1 MNRGTREKACGDTAR
16 TLTAERPA
24 RTAERPARSAESP
37 PRSAER
43 PAQAAADE
51 GRKPVILAVDDDP
64 QVLRAVRRDLR
75 SAYGSRYRVLGA
87 SSAADALK
95 ILDSLDERGHDPA
108 LFLVDQRMPD
118 VTGVEF
124 LLEAVSRFPDARR
137 VLLTAYAETDAA
149 ITAINQVRLDYYLMK
164 PWDPPHERLFPVLD
178 DLLSDW
184 LANYRPAYDGILVAG
199 HLVSPGTHTV
209 RDFFT
214 RNGQPFK
221 FLNVERDPEALA
233 LLAQLPDAS
242 LPLVRFPDGALLS
255 APTDAELAEHLGLST
270 TASRPHY
277 ECVIV
282 GAGPAGLAA
291 GVYSASEGMSTLLV
305 DSRAPGGQAGTSS
318 LIENYLGFPSGLS
331 GGDLTRRATI
341 QATRFGA
348 EILHPV
354 EVTELTRD
362 DPAKILTL
370 TDGTE
375 ISAETVLLST
385 GVAYNRLEAPGAE
398 RFEGAGL
405 YYGAATTESSAC
417 ISQHVHIVGGANSAG
432 QAAVHFAKY
441 AAQVTILV
449 RADSLAK
456 SMSQYL
462 IDEIERTP
470 NIEVQVNT
478 SVREL
483 LGGEHLERIV
493 LHDTDRGEDTEVPCR
508 FMFTFIGAR
517 PHTDWLADIVERD
530 DHGFVLTG
538 SDLVSNGGE
547 LPAEWPLERAPYPLE
562 TSVPGVFAAGDV
574 RAHSIKRVA
583 SGVGEGAMAISLV
596 HRYRSMG

>member
-1 MNRGTREKACGDTAR
+1 MSAAPESATAPA
-16 TLTAERPA
+16 TTPANGAAAER
-24 RTAERPARSAESP
+24 AES
-37 PRSAER
+37 
-43 PAQAAADE
+43 
-51 GRKPVILAVDDDP
+51 RKPVILAVDDDP

-75 SAYGSRYRVLGA
+75 SAYGDRYRVLGA

-149 ITAINQVRLDYYLMK
+149 ITAINRVRLDYYLLK

-184 LANYRPAYDGILVAG
+184 LATYRPAYDGIIVAG
-199 HLVSPGTHTV
+199 HLVSPGTHAV

-214 RNGQPFK
+214 RNGQPFR
-221 FLNVERDPEALA
+221 FLNVERDPEALTLIA
-233 LLAQLPDAS
+233 AQPDAV
-242 LPLVRFPDGALLS
+242 LPLVRFPDGSVLS
-255 APTDAELAEHLGLST
+255 APSDTLLAQRLGLAT

-291 GVYSASEGMSTLLV
+291 GVYSASEGLSTLML

-341 QATRFGA
+341 QASRFGA

-354 EVTELTRD
+354 EVVSLTRD

-370 TDGTE
+370 ADGTE
-375 ISAETVLLST
+375 ISAETVLLAT
-385 GVAYNRLEAPGAE
+385 GVSYNRLEAPGAD

-417 ISQHVHIVGGANSAG
+417 ISQHVFIVGGANSAG

-441 AAQVTILV
+441 AAKVTILV
-449 RADSLAK
+449 RAESLDA
-456 SMSQYL
+456 SMSRYL
-462 IDEIERTP
+462 IDEIDRTP
-470 NIEVQVNT
+470 NIEVK
-478 SVREL
+478 VRTTVVRLDGE
-483 LGGEHLERIV
+483 EHLEQLT
-493 LHDTDRGEDTEVPCR
+493 LHDATTGGDTRVPAR

-517 PHTDWLADIVERD
+517 PHTDWLSGVVERD
-530 DHGFVLTG
+530 EYGFVLTG
-538 SDLVSNGGE
+538 SDLIANGGE
-547 LPAEWPLERAPYPLE
+547 LPAEWSLERAPYPLE

-574 RAHSIKRVA
+574 RAHSVKRVA
-583 SGVGEGAMAISLV
+583 SGVGEGAMAVSLI

>member
-1 MNRGTREKACGDTAR
+1 MSAA
-16 TLTAERPA
+16 
-24 RTAERPARSAESP
+24 AES
-37 PRSAER
+37 SA
-43 PAQAAADE
+43 QTAARAE
-51 GRKPVILAVDDDP
+51 SRKPVILAVDDDP

-75 SAYGSRYRVLGA
+75 TAYGDRYRVLGA

-149 ITAINQVRLDYYLMK
+149 ITAINRVRLDYYLLK

-184 LANYRPAYDGILVAG
+184 LATYRPAYDGIIVAG
-199 HLVSPGTHTV
+199 HLVSPGTHAV

-214 RNGQPFK
+214 RNGQPFR
-221 FLNVERDPEALA
+221 FLNVERDPEALTVIA
-233 LLAQLPDAS
+233 DRPDGS
-242 LPLVRFPDGALLS
+242 LPLVRFPDGTVLS
-255 APTDAELAEHLGLST
+255 APTDAELAQQLGLST

-291 GVYSASEGMSTLLV
+291 GVYAASEGLSTLML

-341 QATRFGA
+341 QASRFGA

-354 EVTELTRD
+354 EVVSLIRD

-370 TDGTE
+370 ADGTE
-375 ISAETVLLST
+375 ISAETVLLAT
-385 GVAYNRLEAPGAE
+385 GVAYNRLEAPGAD

-417 ISQHVHIVGGANSAG
+417 ISQHVFIVGGANSAG
-432 QAAVHFAKY
+432 QAAIHFAKY
-441 AAQVTILV
+441 AARVTILV
-449 RADSLAK
+449 RAESLDA
-456 SMSQYL
+456 SMSRYL
-462 IDEIERTP
+462 IDEIDRTP
-470 NIEVQVNT
+470 NIEVRVHT
-478 SVREL
+478 TVTALE
-483 LGGEHLERIV
+483 GGEHLERIT
-493 LHDTDRGEDTEVPCR
+493 LHDSETGADTTIPAR

-517 PHTDWLADIVERD
+517 PHTDWLAGVVERD

-538 SDLVSNGGE
+538 SDLIANGGE
-547 LPAEWPLERAPYPLE
+547 LPAEWSLERAPYPLE

-574 RAHSIKRVA
+574 RAHSVKRVA
-583 SGVGEGAMAISLV
+583 SGVGEGAMAVSLI

>member
-1 MNRGTREKACGDTAR
+1 MSAAPESSAAPAVSAAAA
-16 TLTAERPA
+16 AER
-24 RTAERPARSAESP
+24 AEHK
-37 PRSAER
+37 
-43 PAQAAADE
+43 
-51 GRKPVILAVDDDP
+51 KPVILAVDDDP

-75 SAYGSRYRVLGA
+75 SAYGDRYRVLGA

-149 ITAINQVRLDYYLMK
+149 ITAINRVRLDYYLLK

-184 LANYRPAYDGILVAG
+184 LATYRPAYDGIIVAG
-199 HLVSPGTHTV
+199 HLVSPGTHAV

-214 RNGQPFK
+214 RNGQPFR
-221 FLNVERDPEALA
+221 FLNVERDPEALTLIA
-233 LLAQLPDAS
+233 AQPDGA
-242 LPLVRFPDGALLS
+242 LPLVRFPDGTVLS
-255 APTDAELAEHLGLST
+255 APTDTQLAQRLGLAT

-291 GVYSASEGMSTLLV
+291 GVYSASEGLSTLML

-341 QATRFGA
+341 QASRFGA

-354 EVTELTRD
+354 EVVSLTRD

-370 TDGTE
+370 ADGTE
-375 ISAETVLLST
+375 ISAETVLLAT
-385 GVAYNRLEAPGAE
+385 GVSYNRLEAPGAD

-417 ISQHVHIVGGANSAG
+417 ISQHVFIVGGANSAG

-441 AAQVTILV
+441 AARVTILV
-449 RADSLAK
+449 RAASLDA
-456 SMSQYL
+456 SMSRYL
-462 IDEIERTP
+462 IDEIDRTP
-470 NIEVQVNT
+470 NIEVR
-478 SVREL
+478 VRTTVVRL
-483 LGGEHLERIV
+483 DGDEHLERLT
-493 LHDTDRGEDTEVPCR
+493 LHDADTGENTEVPAR

-517 PHTDWLADIVERD
+517 PHTDWLAGVVERD
-530 DHGFVLTG
+530 EYGFVLTG
-538 SDLVSNGGE
+538 SDLIANGGE
-547 LPAEWPLERAPYPLE
+547 LPAEWSLERAPYPLE

-574 RAHSIKRVA
+574 RAHSVKRVA
-583 SGVGEGAMAISLV
+583 SGVGEGAMAVSLI

>member
-1 MNRGTREKACGDTAR
+1 MNAA
-16 TLTAERPA
+16 P
-24 RTAERPARSAESP
+24 ES
-37 PRSAER
+37 S
-43 PAQAAADE
+43 AAATTSAATATDRAE
-51 GRKPVILAVDDDP
+51 HKKPVILAVDDDP

-75 SAYGSRYRVLGA
+75 SAYGDRYRVLGA

-149 ITAINQVRLDYYLMK
+149 ITAINRVRLDYYLLK

-184 LANYRPAYDGILVAG
+184 LATYRPAYDGIIVAG
-199 HLVSPGTHTV
+199 HLVSPGTHAV

-214 RNGQPFK
+214 RNGQPFR
-221 FLNVERDPEALA
+221 FLNVERDPEALTLIA
-233 LLAQLPDAS
+233 AQPDGA
-242 LPLVRFPDGALLS
+242 LPLVRFPDGSVLS
-255 APTDAELAEHLGLST
+255 APTDTQLAQRLGLAT

-291 GVYSASEGMSTLLV
+291 GVYSASEGLSTLML

-341 QATRFGA
+341 QASRFGA

-354 EVTELTRD
+354 EVVSLTRD

-370 TDGTE
+370 ADGTE
-375 ISAETVLLST
+375 ISAETVLLAT
-385 GVAYNRLEAPGAE
+385 GVSYNRLDAPGAD

-417 ISQHVHIVGGANSAG
+417 ISQHVFIVGGANSAG

-441 AAQVTILV
+441 AARVTILV
-449 RADSLAK
+449 RAASLDA
-456 SMSQYL
+456 SMSRYL
-462 IDEIERTP
+462 IDEIDRTP
-470 NIEVQVNT
+470 NIEVK
-478 SVREL
+478 VRTTVVRLDGE
-483 LGGEHLERIV
+483 EHLERLT
-493 LHDTDRGEDTEVPCR
+493 LHHADTGEDTEIPAR

-517 PHTDWLADIVERD
+517 PHTDWLAGVVERD
-530 DHGFVLTG
+530 EYGFVLTG
-538 SDLVSNGGE
+538 SDLIANGGE
-547 LPAEWPLERAPYPLE
+547 LPAEWSLERAPYPLE

-574 RAHSIKRVA
+574 RAHSVKRVA
-583 SGVGEGAMAISLV
+583 SGVGEGAMAVSLI

>member
-1 MNRGTREKACGDTAR
+1 MSAAPESSATASAA
-16 TLTAERPA
+16 TASAAATASTAATTTAAAAAER
-24 RTAERPARSAESP
+24 AEH
-37 PRSAER
+37 
-43 PAQAAADE
+43 
-51 GRKPVILAVDDDP
+51 RKPVILAVDDDP

-75 SAYGSRYRVLGA
+75 SAYGDRYRVLGA

-149 ITAINQVRLDYYLMK
+149 ITAINRVRLDYYLLK

-184 LANYRPAYDGILVAG
+184 LATYRPAYDGIIVAG
-199 HLVSPGTHTV
+199 HLVSPGTHAV

-214 RNGQPFK
+214 RNGQPFR
-221 FLNVERDPEALA
+221 FLNVERDPEALTLIA
-233 LLAQLPDAS
+233 AQPEGA
-242 LPLVRFPDGALLS
+242 LPLVRFPDGSVLS
-255 APTDAELAEHLGLST
+255 APTDTQLAQRLGLAT

-291 GVYSASEGMSTLLV
+291 GVYSASEGLSTLML

-341 QATRFGA
+341 QASRFGA

-354 EVTELTRD
+354 EVVSLTRD

-370 TDGTE
+370 ADGTE
-375 ISAETVLLST
+375 ISAETVLLAT
-385 GVAYNRLEAPGAE
+385 GVSYNRLDAPGAD

-417 ISQHVHIVGGANSAG
+417 ISQHVFIVGGANSAG

-441 AAQVTILV
+441 AARVTILV
-449 RADSLAK
+449 RAASLDA
-456 SMSQYL
+456 SMSRYL
-462 IDEIERTP
+462 IDEIDRTP
-470 NIEVQVNT
+470 NIEVK
-478 SVREL
+478 VRTTVVGLDGE
-483 LGGEHLERIV
+483 EHLERLTV
-493 LHDTDRGEDTEVPCR
+493 HDADTGTDTEVPAR

-517 PHTDWLADIVERD
+517 PHTDWLAGVVERD
-530 DHGFVLTG
+530 EYGFVLTG
-538 SDLVSNGGE
+538 SDLISNGGE
-547 LPAEWPLERAPYPLE
+547 LPAEWSLERAPYPLE

-574 RAHSIKRVA
+574 RAHSVKRVA
-583 SGVGEGAMAISLV
+583 SGVGEGAMAVSLI

>member
-1 MNRGTREKACGDTAR
+1 MSAAPESATAPA
-16 TLTAERPA
+16 TTPASGAAAER
-24 RTAERPARSAESP
+24 AES
-37 PRSAER
+37 
-43 PAQAAADE
+43 
-51 GRKPVILAVDDDP
+51 RKPVILAVDDDP

-75 SAYGSRYRVLGA
+75 SAYGDRYRVLGA

-149 ITAINQVRLDYYLMK
+149 ITAINRVRLDYYLLK

-184 LANYRPAYDGILVAG
+184 LATYRPAYDGIIVAG
-199 HLVSPGTHTV
+199 HLVSPGTHAV

-214 RNGQPFK
+214 RNGQPFR
-221 FLNVERDPEALA
+221 FLNVERDPEALTLIA
-233 LLAQLPDAS
+233 AQPDAV
-242 LPLVRFPDGALLS
+242 LPLVRFPDGAVLS
-255 APTDAELAEHLGLST
+255 APSDTVLAQRLGLAT

-291 GVYSASEGMSTLLV
+291 GVYSASEGLSTLML

-341 QATRFGA
+341 QASRFGA

-354 EVTELTRD
+354 EVVSLTRD

-370 TDGTE
+370 ADGTE
-375 ISAETVLLST
+375 ISAETVLLAT
-385 GVAYNRLEAPGAE
+385 GVSYNRLEAPGAD

-417 ISQHVHIVGGANSAG
+417 ISQHVFIVGGANSAG

-441 AAQVTILV
+441 AAKVTILV
-449 RADSLAK
+449 RAESLDA
-456 SMSQYL
+456 SMSRYL
-462 IDEIERTP
+462 IDEIDRTP
-470 NIEVQVNT
+470 NIEVK
-478 SVREL
+478 VRTTVVRLDGE
-483 LGGEHLERIV
+483 EHLEQLT
-493 LHDTDRGEDTEVPCR
+493 LHDATTGADTQVPAR

-517 PHTDWLADIVERD
+517 PHTDWLSGVVERD
-530 DHGFVLTG
+530 EYGFVLTG
-538 SDLVSNGGE
+538 SDLIANGGE
-547 LPAEWPLERAPYPLE
+547 LPAEWSLERAPYPLE

-574 RAHSIKRVA
+574 RAHSVKRVA
-583 SGVGEGAMAISLV
+583 SGVGEGAMAVSLI

>member
-1 MNRGTREKACGDTAR
+1 MSAAPESATA
-16 TLTAERPA
+16 TATAAAHGAAAER
-24 RTAERPARSAESP
+24 AES
-37 PRSAER
+37 
-43 PAQAAADE
+43 
-51 GRKPVILAVDDDP
+51 RKPVILAVDDDP

-75 SAYGSRYRVLGA
+75 SAYGDRYRVLGA

-149 ITAINQVRLDYYLMK
+149 ITAINRVRLDYYLLK

-184 LANYRPAYDGILVAG
+184 LATYRPAYDGIIVAG
-199 HLVSPGTHTV
+199 HLVSPGTHAV

-214 RNGQPFK
+214 RNGQPFR
-221 FLNVERDPEALA
+221 FLNVERDPEALTLIA
-233 LLAQLPDAS
+233 AQPDAA
-242 LPLVRFPDGALLS
+242 LPLVRFPDGAVLS
-255 APTDAELAEHLGLST
+255 APSDTELAQRLGLAT

-291 GVYSASEGMSTLLV
+291 GVYSASEGLSTLML

-341 QATRFGA
+341 QASRFGA

-354 EVTELTRD
+354 EVVSLTRD

-370 TDGTE
+370 ADGTE
-375 ISAETVLLST
+375 ISAETVLLAT
-385 GVAYNRLEAPGAE
+385 GVSYNRLQAPGAD

-417 ISQHVHIVGGANSAG
+417 ISQHVFIVGGANSAG

-441 AAQVTILV
+441 AARVTILV
-449 RADSLAK
+449 RAESLDA
-456 SMSQYL
+456 SMSRYL
-462 IDEIERTP
+462 IDEIDRTP
-470 NIEVQVNT
+470 NIEVK
-478 SVREL
+478 VRTTVVRLDGE
-483 LGGEHLERIV
+483 EHLEQLT
-493 LHDTDRGEDTEVPCR
+493 LHDATTGEDTRVPAR

-517 PHTDWLADIVERD
+517 PHTDWLSGVVERD
-530 DHGFVLTG
+530 EYGFVLTG
-538 SDLVSNGGE
+538 SDLIANGGE
-547 LPAEWPLERAPYPLE
+547 LPAEWSLERAPYPLE

-574 RAHSIKRVA
+574 RAHSVKRVA
-583 SGVGEGAMAISLV
+583 SGVGEGAMAVSLI

>member
-1 MNRGTREKACGDTAR
+1 MSAAPESSAAATAPSAAAA
-16 TLTAERPA
+16 AER
-24 RTAERPARSAESP
+24 AEH
-37 PRSAER
+37 
-43 PAQAAADE
+43 
-51 GRKPVILAVDDDP
+51 RKPVILAVDDDP

-75 SAYGSRYRVLGA
+75 SAYGDRYRVLGA

-149 ITAINQVRLDYYLMK
+149 ITAINRVRLDYYLLK

-184 LANYRPAYDGILVAG
+184 LATYRPAYDGIIVAG
-199 HLVSPGTHTV
+199 HLVSPGTHAV

-214 RNGQPFK
+214 RNGQPFR
-221 FLNVERDPEALA
+221 FLNVERDPEALTLIA
-233 LLAQLPDAS
+233 AQPDGA
-242 LPLVRFPDGALLS
+242 LPLVRFPDGSVLS
-255 APTDAELAEHLGLST
+255 APTDTQLAQRLGLAT

-291 GVYSASEGMSTLLV
+291 GVYSASEGLSTLML

-341 QATRFGA
+341 QASRFGA

-354 EVTELTRD
+354 EVVSLTRD

-370 TDGTE
+370 ADGTE
-375 ISAETVLLST
+375 ISAETVLLAT
-385 GVAYNRLEAPGAE
+385 GVSYNRLEAPGAD

-417 ISQHVHIVGGANSAG
+417 ISQHVFIVGGANSAG

-441 AAQVTILV
+441 AARVTILV
-449 RADSLAK
+449 RAASLDA
-456 SMSQYL
+456 SMSRYL
-462 IDEIERTP
+462 IDEIDRTP
-470 NIEVQVNT
+470 NIEVK
-478 SVREL
+478 VRTTVVRLDGE
-483 LGGEHLERIV
+483 EHLERLT
-493 LHDTDRGEDTEVPCR
+493 LHDADTGEDTEIPAR

-517 PHTDWLADIVERD
+517 PHTDWLAGVVERD
-530 DHGFVLTG
+530 EYGFVLTG
-538 SDLVSNGGE
+538 SDLISNGGE
-547 LPAEWPLERAPYPLE
+547 LPAEWSLERAPYPLE

-574 RAHSIKRVA
+574 RAHSVKRVA
-583 SGVGEGAMAISLV
+583 SGVGEGAMAVSLI

>member
-1 MNRGTREKACGDTAR
+1 MSAAPESATAPA
-16 TLTAERPA
+16 TAAAAER
-24 RTAERPARSAESP
+24 AESK
-37 PRSAER
+37 
-43 PAQAAADE
+43 
-51 GRKPVILAVDDDP
+51 KPVILAVDDDP

-75 SAYGSRYRVLGA
+75 SAYGDRYRVLGA

-149 ITAINQVRLDYYLMK
+149 ITAINRVRLDYYLLK

-184 LANYRPAYDGILVAG
+184 LATYRPAYDGIIVAG
-199 HLVSPGTHTV
+199 HLVSPGTHAV

-214 RNGQPFK
+214 RNGQPFR
-221 FLNVERDPEALA
+221 FLNVERDPEALTLIA
-233 LLAQLPDAS
+233 AQPDAA
-242 LPLVRFPDGALLS
+242 LPLVRFPDGAVLS
-255 APTDAELAEHLGLST
+255 APSDTELARRLGLAT

-291 GVYSASEGMSTLLV
+291 GVYAASEGLSTLML

-341 QATRFGA
+341 QASRFGA

-354 EVTELTRD
+354 EVVSLTRD

-370 TDGTE
+370 ADGTE
-375 ISAETVLLST
+375 ISAETVLLAT
-385 GVAYNRLEAPGAE
+385 GVSYNRLEAPGAD

-417 ISQHVHIVGGANSAG
+417 ISQHVFIVGGANSAG

-441 AAQVTILV
+441 AARVTILV
-449 RADSLAK
+449 RADSLDA
-456 SMSQYL
+456 SMSRYL
-462 IDEIERTP
+462 IDEIDRTP
-470 NIEVQVNT
+470 NIEVK
-478 SVREL
+478 VRTTVVRL
-483 LGGEHLERIV
+483 DGDEHLEMLT
-493 LHDTDRGEDTEVPCR
+493 LHDSTTGEDTAVPAR

-517 PHTDWLADIVERD
+517 PHTDWLSGVVERD
-530 DHGFVLTG
+530 EYGFVLTG
-538 SDLVSNGGE
+538 SDLIANGGE
-547 LPAEWPLERAPYPLE
+547 LPAEWSLERAPYPLE

-574 RAHSIKRVA
+574 RAHSVKRVA
-583 SGVGEGAMAISLV
+583 SGVGEGAMAVSLI

>member
-1 MNRGTREKACGDTAR
+1 MSAAPESTTGAAPAAATPATAASAA
-16 TLTAERPA
+16 TPASAAAAER
-24 RTAERPARSAESP
+24 AEN
-37 PRSAER
+37 
-43 PAQAAADE
+43 
-51 GRKPVILAVDDDP
+51 RKPVILAVDDDP

-75 SAYGSRYRVLGA
+75 SAYGDRYRVLGA

-149 ITAINQVRLDYYLMK
+149 ITAINRVRLDYYLLK

-184 LANYRPAYDGILVAG
+184 LATYRPAYDGIIVAG
-199 HLVSPGTHTV
+199 HLVAPGTHAV

-214 RNGQPFK
+214 RNGQPFR
-221 FLNVERDPEALA
+221 FLNVERDPEALTLIA
-233 LLAQLPDAS
+233 AQPDAA
-242 LPLVRFPDGALLS
+242 LPLVRFPDGAVLS
-255 APTDAELAEHLGLST
+255 APSDTELARRLGLAT

-291 GVYSASEGMSTLLV
+291 GVYAASEGLSTLML

-341 QATRFGA
+341 QASRFGA

-354 EVTELTRD
+354 EVVSLTRD

-370 TDGTE
+370 SDGTE
-375 ISAETVLLST
+375 ISAETVLLAT
-385 GVAYNRLEAPGAE
+385 GVSYNRLQAPGAE

-417 ISQHVHIVGGANSAG
+417 ISQHVYIVGGANSAG

-441 AAQVTILV
+441 AARVTVLV
-449 RADSLAK
+449 RADSLDA
-456 SMSQYL
+456 SMSRYL

-470 NIEVQVNT
+470 NIEVR
-478 SVREL
+478 VRTTVVRL
-483 LGGEHLERIV
+483 DGGEHLEKLT
-493 LHDTDRGEDTEVPCR
+493 LHDASTGEDTEVPAR

-517 PHTDWLADIVERD
+517 PHTDWLSGIVERD
-530 DHGFVLTG
+530 EYGFVLTG
-538 SDLVSNGGE
+538 SDLVANGGE
-547 LPAEWPLERAPYPLE
+547 LPAEWSLERAPYPLE

-574 RAHSIKRVA
+574 RAHSVKRVA
-583 SGVGEGAMAISLV
+583 SGVGEGAMAVSLI

>member
-1 MNRGTREKACGDTAR
+1 MLRRPADAGPGMSAAPESSAATTSAAAA
-16 TLTAERPA
+16 AER
-24 RTAERPARSAESP
+24 AEHK
-37 PRSAER
+37 
-43 PAQAAADE
+43 
-51 GRKPVILAVDDDP
+51 KPVILAVDDDP

-75 SAYGSRYRVLGA
+75 SAYGDRYRVLGA

-149 ITAINQVRLDYYLMK
+149 ITAINRVRLDYYLLK

-184 LANYRPAYDGILVAG
+184 LATYRPAYDGIIVAG
-199 HLVSPGTHTV
+199 HLVSPGTHAV

-214 RNGQPFK
+214 RNGQPFR
-221 FLNVERDPEALA
+221 FLNVERDPEALTLIA
-233 LLAQLPDAS
+233 AQPDGA
-242 LPLVRFPDGALLS
+242 LPLVRFPDGSVLS
-255 APTDAELAEHLGLST
+255 APTDTQLAQRLGLAT

-291 GVYSASEGMSTLLV
+291 GVYSASEGLSTLML

-341 QATRFGA
+341 QASRFGA

-354 EVTELTRD
+354 EVVSLTRD

-370 TDGTE
+370 ADGTE
-375 ISAETVLLST
+375 ISAETVLLAT
-385 GVAYNRLEAPGAE
+385 GVSYNRLDAPGAD

-417 ISQHVHIVGGANSAG
+417 ISQHVFIVGGANSAG

-441 AAQVTILV
+441 AARVTILV
-449 RADSLAK
+449 RAASLDA
-456 SMSQYL
+456 SMSRYL
-462 IDEIERTP
+462 IDEIDRTP
-470 NIEVQVNT
+470 NIEVK
-478 SVREL
+478 VRTTVVRLDGE
-483 LGGEHLERIV
+483 EHLERLT
-493 LHDTDRGEDTEVPCR
+493 LHDADTGEDTEIPAR

-517 PHTDWLADIVERD
+517 PHTDWLAGVVERD
-530 DHGFVLTG
+530 EYGFVLTG
-538 SDLVSNGGE
+538 SDLISNGGE
-547 LPAEWPLERAPYPLE
+547 LPAEWSLERAPYPLE

-574 RAHSIKRVA
+574 RAHSVKRVA
-583 SGVGEGAMAISLV
+583 SGVGEGAMAVSLI

>member
-1 MNRGTREKACGDTAR
+1 MSAAPESSAAATAPSAAAA
-16 TLTAERPA
+16 AER
-24 RTAERPARSAESP
+24 AEHK
-37 PRSAER
+37 
-43 PAQAAADE
+43 
-51 GRKPVILAVDDDP
+51 KPVILAVDDDP

-75 SAYGSRYRVLGA
+75 SAYGDRYRVLGA

-149 ITAINQVRLDYYLMK
+149 ITAINRVRLDYYLLK

-184 LANYRPAYDGILVAG
+184 LATYRPAYDGIIVAG
-199 HLVSPGTHTV
+199 HLVSPGTHAV

-214 RNGQPFK
+214 RNGQPFR
-221 FLNVERDPEALA
+221 FLNVERDPEALTLIA
-233 LLAQLPDAS
+233 AQPDGA
-242 LPLVRFPDGALLS
+242 LPLVRFPDGSVLS
-255 APTDAELAEHLGLST
+255 APTDTQLAQRLGLAT

-291 GVYSASEGMSTLLV
+291 GVYSASEGLSTLML

-341 QATRFGA
+341 QASRFGA

-354 EVTELTRD
+354 EVVSLTRD

-370 TDGTE
+370 ADGTE
-375 ISAETVLLST
+375 ISAETVLLAT
-385 GVAYNRLEAPGAE
+385 GVSYNRLDAPGAD

-417 ISQHVHIVGGANSAG
+417 ISQHVFIVGGANSAG

-441 AAQVTILV
+441 AARVTILV
-449 RADSLAK
+449 RAASLDA
-456 SMSQYL
+456 SMSRYL

-470 NIEVQVNT
+470 NIEVK
-478 SVREL
+478 VRTTVVRL
-483 LGGEHLERIV
+483 DGEDHLERLT
-493 LHDTDRGEDTEVPCR
+493 LHDADTGEDTEIPAR

-517 PHTDWLADIVERD
+517 PHTDWLAGVVERD
-530 DHGFVLTG
+530 EYGFVLTG
-538 SDLVSNGGE
+538 SDLISNGGE
-547 LPAEWPLERAPYPLE
+547 LPAEWSLERAPYPLE

-574 RAHSIKRVA
+574 RAHSVKRVA
-583 SGVGEGAMAISLV
+583 SGVGEGAMAVSLI

>member
-1 MNRGTREKACGDTAR
+1 MSAAPESAAAVTAAAV
-16 TLTAERPA
+16 TAAAAER
-24 RTAERPARSAESP
+24 AEN
-37 PRSAER
+37 
-43 PAQAAADE
+43 
-51 GRKPVILAVDDDP
+51 RKPVILAVDDDP

-75 SAYGSRYRVLGA
+75 SAYGDRYRVLGA

-149 ITAINQVRLDYYLMK
+149 ITAINRVRLDYYLLK

-184 LANYRPAYDGILVAG
+184 LATYRPAYDGIIVAG
-199 HLVSPGTHTV
+199 HLVSPGTHAV

-214 RNGQPFK
+214 RNGQPFR
-221 FLNVERDPEALA
+221 FLNVERDPEALTLIA
-233 LLAQLPDAS
+233 GQPDAA
-242 LPLVRFPDGALLS
+242 LPLVRFPDGAVLS
-255 APTDAELAEHLGLST
+255 APTDTQLAQHLGLVT

-291 GVYSASEGMSTLLV
+291 GVYSASEGLSTLML

-331 GGDLTRRATI
+331 GSDLTRRATI
-341 QATRFGA
+341 QASRFGA

-354 EVTELTRD
+354 EVVSLTRD

-370 TDGTE
+370 ADGTE
-375 ISAETVLLST
+375 ISAETVLLAT
-385 GVAYNRLEAPGAE
+385 GVSYNRLEAPGAD

-417 ISQHVHIVGGANSAG
+417 ISQHVFIVGGANSAG

-441 AAQVTILV
+441 AARVTILV
-449 RADSLAK
+449 RADSLDA
-456 SMSQYL
+456 SMSRYL
-462 IDEIERTP
+462 IDEIDRTP
-470 NIEVQVNT
+470 NIEIR
-478 SVREL
+478 VRTTVLRLDGE
-483 LGGEHLERIV
+483 EHLERLT
-493 LHDTDRGEDTEVPCR
+493 LHDSATGEDTEVPAR

-517 PHTDWLADIVERD
+517 PHTDWLSGVVERD
-530 DHGFVLTG
+530 EYGFVLTG
-538 SDLVSNGGE
+538 SDLIANGGE
-547 LPAEWPLERAPYPLE
+547 LPAEWSLERAPYPLE

-574 RAHSIKRVA
+574 RAHSVKRVA
-583 SGVGEGAMAISLV
+583 SGVGEGAMAVSLI

>member
-1 MNRGTREKACGDTAR
+1 MSTAR
-16 TLTAERPA
+16 ESSPAPAAPATPATPAASPGAAER
-24 RTAERPARSAESP
+24 AES
-37 PRSAER
+37 
-43 PAQAAADE
+43 
-51 GRKPVILAVDDDP
+51 RKPVILAVDDDP

-75 SAYGSRYRVLGA
+75 SAYGDRYRVLGA

-149 ITAINQVRLDYYLMK
+149 ITAINRVRLDYYLLK

-184 LANYRPAYDGILVAG
+184 LATYRPAYDGIIVVG
-199 HLVSPGTHTV
+199 HLVSPGTHAV

-214 RNGQPFK
+214 RNGQPFR
-221 FLNVERDPEALA
+221 FLNVERDPEALTLIA
-233 LLAQLPDAS
+233 AQPDGA
-242 LPLVRFPDGALLS
+242 LPLVRFPDGSVLS
-255 APTDAELAEHLGLST
+255 APTDTQLAQRLGLAT

-291 GVYSASEGMSTLLV
+291 GVYSASEGLSTLML

-341 QATRFGA
+341 QASRFGA

-354 EVTELTRD
+354 EVVSLTRD

-370 TDGTE
+370 ADGTE
-375 ISAETVLLST
+375 ISAETVLLAT
-385 GVAYNRLEAPGAE
+385 GVSYNRLDAPGAD

-417 ISQHVHIVGGANSAG
+417 ISQHVFIVGGANSAG

-441 AAQVTILV
+441 AARVTILV
-449 RADSLAK
+449 RASSLDA
-456 SMSQYL
+456 SMSRYL
-462 IDEIERTP
+462 IDEIGRTP
-470 NIEVQVNT
+470 NIEVR
-478 SVREL
+478 VRTTVVRLDGE
-483 LGGEHLERIV
+483 EHLERLT
-493 LHDTDRGEDTEVPCR
+493 LHDAQTVRDTEIPAR

-517 PHTDWLADIVERD
+517 PHTDWLAGVVDRD
-530 DHGFVLTG
+530 EYGFVLTG
-538 SDLVSNGGE
+538 SDLIANGGE
-547 LPAEWPLERAPYPLE
+547 LPAEWSLERAPYPLE

-574 RAHSIKRVA
+574 RAHSVKRVA
-583 SGVGEGAMAISLV
+583 SGVGEGAMAVSLI

>member
-1 MNRGTREKACGDTAR
+1 MTWGKHGRTKVTGAGGRLMTA
-16 TLTAERPA
+16 TDDATETASLPDR
-24 RTAERPARSAESP
+24 RSG
-37 PRSAER
+37 
-43 PAQAAADE
+43 ADQSVE
-51 GRKPVILAVDDDP
+51 ETHKPVILAIDDDP

-87 SSAADALK
+87 SSVADAYK
-95 ILDSLDERGHDPA
+95 ILDALDERGHDPA

-118 VTGVEF
+118 TTGIEF
-124 LLEAVSRFPDARR
+124 LLDAVSRFPDARR

-164 PWDPPHERLFPVLD
+164 PWDPPQERLFPILD

-184 LANYRPAYDGILVAG
+184 LANYRPPYNGIVVVG
-199 HLVSPGTHTV
+199 HLVAPGTHAV

-221 FLNVERDPEALA
+221 FLNVERDQEAQPILA
-233 LLAQLPDAS
+233 DHPGAP
-242 LPLVRFPDGALLS
+242 LPLVQFPGGTVLT
-255 APTDAELAEHLGLST
+255 APTDAELAQQLGLTT

-291 GVYSASEGMSTLLV
+291 GVYAASEGLSTLIL
-305 DSRAPGGQAGTSS
+305 DSRAPGGQAGASS

-341 QATRFGA
+341 QASRFGA
-348 EILHPV
+348 EILHPIGV
-354 EVTELTRD
+354 VSLTRA
-362 DPAKILTL
+362 DPAKVLTL

-375 ISAETVLLST
+375 ISAETVLLAT
-385 GVAYNRLEAPGAE
+385 GVSYNRLEAPGAE

-405 YYGAATTESSAC
+405 YYGAAITESSAC
-417 ISQHVHIVGGANSAG
+417 IAQHVFIIGGANSAG

-449 RADSLAK
+449 RAKSLSA

-462 IDEIERTP
+462 INEIDNTP
-470 NIEVQVNT
+470 NIEVRVRT
-478 SVREL
+478 TVREL
-483 LGGEHLERIV
+483 RGGDHLEHIV
-493 LHDTDRGEDTEVPCR
+493 LHDADTGEDTEVPCR

-517 PHTDWLADIVERD
+517 PHTDWLDGIVERD
-530 DHGFVLTG
+530 EHGFVLTG
-538 SDLVSNGGE
+538 SDLVANGGE
-547 LPAEWPLERAPYPLE
+547 LPEEWSLERAPYPLE

-583 SGVGEGAMAISLV
+583 SGVGEGAMAISLI

>member
-1 MNRGTREKACGDTAR
+1 MSAAPESATAPA
-16 TLTAERPA
+16 TAAGAAAER
-24 RTAERPARSAESP
+24 AES
-37 PRSAER
+37 
-43 PAQAAADE
+43 
-51 GRKPVILAVDDDP
+51 RKPVILAVDDDP

-75 SAYGSRYRVLGA
+75 SAYGDRYRVLGA

-149 ITAINQVRLDYYLMK
+149 ITAINRVRLDYYLLK

-184 LANYRPAYDGILVAG
+184 LATYRPAYDGIIVAG
-199 HLVSPGTHTV
+199 HLVSPGTHAV

-214 RNGQPFK
+214 RNGQPFR
-221 FLNVERDPEALA
+221 FLNVERDPEALTLIA
-233 LLAQLPDAS
+233 AQPDAA
-242 LPLVRFPDGALLS
+242 LPLVRFPDGAVLS
-255 APTDAELAEHLGLST
+255 APSDTALAQRLGLAT

-291 GVYSASEGMSTLLV
+291 GVYSASEGLSTLML

-341 QATRFGA
+341 QASRFGA

-354 EVTELTRD
+354 EVVSLTRD

-370 TDGTE
+370 ADGTE
-375 ISAETVLLST
+375 ISAETVLLAT
-385 GVAYNRLEAPGAE
+385 GVSYNRLQAPGAD

-417 ISQHVHIVGGANSAG
+417 ISQHVFIVGGANSAG

-441 AAQVTILV
+441 AARVTILV
-449 RADSLAK
+449 RAESLDA
-456 SMSQYL
+456 SMSRYL
-462 IDEIERTP
+462 IDEIDRTP
-470 NIEVQVNT
+470 NIEVK
-478 SVREL
+478 VRTTVVRL
-483 LGGEHLERIV
+483 DGDEHLEQLT
-493 LHDTDRGEDTEVPCR
+493 LHDAATGEDTRVPAR

-517 PHTDWLADIVERD
+517 PHTDWLSGVVERD
-530 DHGFVLTG
+530 EYGFVLTG
-538 SDLVSNGGE
+538 SDLIANGGE
-547 LPAEWPLERAPYPLE
+547 LPAEWSLERAPYPLE

-574 RAHSIKRVA
+574 RAHSVKRVA
-583 SGVGEGAMAISLV
+583 SGVGEGAMAVSLI

>member
-1 MNRGTREKACGDTAR
+1 MNWGKHDKTSQGAGATMTAAGTTGHGRS
-16 TLTAERPA
+16 
-24 RTAERPARSAESP
+24 RSADQS
-37 PRSAER
+37 RSAKSR
-43 PAQAAADE
+43 RYASNTPDE
-51 GRKPVILAVDDDP
+51 NGKPVILAVDDDP

-75 SAYGSRYRVLGA
+75 TAYGDRYRILGA
-87 SSAADALK
+87 SSAEDALK
-95 ILDSLDERGHDPA
+95 ILDAMDERGHDPA
-108 LFLVDQRMPD
+108 LFLVDQRMPKT
-118 VTGVEF
+118 TGVEF

-137 VLLTAYAETDAA
+137 VLLTAYAETEAA

-184 LANYRPAYDGILVAG
+184 LATYRPAYDGILVAG
-199 HLVSPGTHTV
+199 HLVSPGTHAV

-221 FLNVERDPEALA
+221 FLNVERDPEALG
-233 LLAQLPDAS
+233 LLTERPGAA

-255 APTDAELAEHLGLST
+255 APTDTELAEHLGLT
-270 TASRPHY
+270 MTASRPHY

-291 GVYSASEGMSTLLV
+291 GVYAASEGLSTLLL

-341 QATRFGA
+341 QAQRFGA

-354 EVTELTRD
+354 EVVKLTRD

-385 GVAYNRLEAPGAE
+385 GVAYNRLDTPGAE

-417 ISQHVHIVGGANSAG
+417 ISQHVFIIGGANSAG

-449 RADSLAK
+449 RADSL
-456 SMSQYL
+456 SSGMSQYL
-462 IDEIERTP
+462 VDEIDQTP
-470 NIEVQVNT
+470 NIDVRARTTVQ
-478 SVREL
+478 EL
-483 LGGEHLERIV
+483 RGDEHLERIV
-493 LHDTDRGEDTEVPCR
+493 LHDAATGADTEVPCR

-517 PHTDWLADIVERD
+517 PHTDWLDDVVERD
-530 DHGFVLTG
+530 AHGFVLTG
-538 SDLVSNGGE
+538 TDLVANGGE
-547 LPAEWPLERAPYPLE
+547 LPAEWPLERPPYPLE

-574 RAHSIKRVA
+574 RAHSVKRVA
-583 SGVGEGAMAISLV
+583 SGVGEGSMAISLI

>member
-1 MNRGTREKACGDTAR
+1 MSAAPENAPATKTA
-16 TLTAERPA
+16 TKTAAKTAGPATATAAAER
-24 RTAERPARSAESP
+24 AES
-37 PRSAER
+37 
-43 PAQAAADE
+43 
-51 GRKPVILAVDDDP
+51 RKPVILAVDDDP

-75 SAYGSRYRVLGA
+75 SAYGDRYRVLGA

-149 ITAINQVRLDYYLMK
+149 ITAINRVRLDYYLLK

-184 LANYRPAYDGILVAG
+184 LATYRPAYDGIIVAG
-199 HLVSPGTHTV
+199 HLVSPGTHAV

-214 RNGQPFK
+214 RNGQPFR
-221 FLNVERDPEALA
+221 FLNVERDPEALTLIA
-233 LLAQLPDAS
+233 AQPDAA
-242 LPLVRFPDGALLS
+242 LPLVRFPDGAVLS
-255 APTDAELAEHLGLST
+255 APTDTQLAQRLGLAT

-291 GVYSASEGMSTLLV
+291 GVYSASEGLSTLML

-341 QATRFGA
+341 QASRFGA

-354 EVTELTRD
+354 EVTSLTRD

-370 TDGTE
+370 ADGTE
-375 ISAETVLLST
+375 ISAETVLLAT
-385 GVAYNRLEAPGAE
+385 GVSYNRLEAPGAD

-417 ISQHVHIVGGANSAG
+417 ISQHVFIVGGANSAG

-441 AAQVTILV
+441 AARVTILV
-449 RADSLAK
+449 RARSLDA
-456 SMSQYL
+456 SMSRYL
-462 IDEIERTP
+462 IDEIDRTP
-470 NIEVQVNT
+470 NIEVR
-478 SVREL
+478 VRTTVVRL
-483 LGGEHLERIV
+483 DGDEHLEKLT
-493 LHDTDRGEDTEVPCR
+493 LHNADTGEDTEVPAR

-517 PHTDWLADIVERD
+517 PHTDWLSGVVERD
-530 DHGFVLTG
+530 EYGFVLTG
-538 SDLVSNGGE
+538 SDLISNGGE
-547 LPAEWPLERAPYPLE
+547 LPAEWSLERAPYPLE

-574 RAHSIKRVA
+574 RAHSVKRVA
-583 SGVGEGAMAISLV
+583 SGVGEGAMAVSLI

>member
-1 MNRGTREKACGDTAR
+1 MSAAPESSATPAASAAAA
-16 TLTAERPA
+16 AER
-24 RTAERPARSAESP
+24 AEHK
-37 PRSAER
+37 
-43 PAQAAADE
+43 
-51 GRKPVILAVDDDP
+51 KPVILAVDDDP

-75 SAYGSRYRVLGA
+75 SAYGDRYRVLGA

-149 ITAINQVRLDYYLMK
+149 ITAINRVRLDYYLLK

-184 LANYRPAYDGILVAG
+184 LATYRPAYDGIIVAG
-199 HLVSPGTHTV
+199 HLVSPGTHAV

-214 RNGQPFK
+214 RNGQPFR
-221 FLNVERDPEALA
+221 FLNVERDPEALTLIA
-233 LLAQLPDAS
+233 AQPDGA
-242 LPLVRFPDGALLS
+242 LPLVRFPDGSVLS
-255 APTDAELAEHLGLST
+255 APTDTQLAQRLGLAT

-291 GVYSASEGMSTLLV
+291 GVYSASEGLSTLML

-341 QATRFGA
+341 QASRFGA

-354 EVTELTRD
+354 EVVSLTRD

-370 TDGTE
+370 ADGTE
-375 ISAETVLLST
+375 ISAETVLLAT
-385 GVAYNRLEAPGAE
+385 GVSYNRLDAPGAD

-417 ISQHVHIVGGANSAG
+417 ISQHVFIVGGANSAG

-441 AAQVTILV
+441 AARVTILV
-449 RADSLAK
+449 RAASLDA
-456 SMSQYL
+456 SMSRYL
-462 IDEIERTP
+462 IDEIDRTP
-470 NIEVQVNT
+470 NIEVK
-478 SVREL
+478 VRTTVVSL
-483 LGGEHLERIV
+483 AGDEHLERIT
-493 LHDTDRGEDTEVPCR
+493 LHDADTGEDTEIPAR

-517 PHTDWLADIVERD
+517 PHTDWLAGVVERD
-530 DHGFVLTG
+530 EYGFVLTG
-538 SDLVSNGGE
+538 SDLISNGGE
-547 LPAEWPLERAPYPLE
+547 LPAEWSLERAPYPLE

-574 RAHSIKRVA
+574 RAHSVKRVA
-583 SGVGEGAMAISLV
+583 SGVGEGAMAVSLI

>member
-1 MNRGTREKACGDTAR
+1 MSAAPESSAATTSAAAA
-16 TLTAERPA
+16 AER
-24 RTAERPARSAESP
+24 AEHK
-37 PRSAER
+37 
-43 PAQAAADE
+43 
-51 GRKPVILAVDDDP
+51 KPVILAVDDDP

-75 SAYGSRYRVLGA
+75 SAYGDRYRVLGA

-149 ITAINQVRLDYYLMK
+149 ITAINRVRLDYYLLK

-184 LANYRPAYDGILVAG
+184 LATYRPAYDGIIVAG
-199 HLVSPGTHTV
+199 HLVSPGTHAV

-214 RNGQPFK
+214 RNGQPFR
-221 FLNVERDPEALA
+221 FLNVERDPEALTLIA
-233 LLAQLPDAS
+233 AQPDGA
-242 LPLVRFPDGALLS
+242 LPLVRFPDGSVLS
-255 APTDAELAEHLGLST
+255 APTDTQLAQRLGLAT

-291 GVYSASEGMSTLLV
+291 GVYSASEGLSTLML

-341 QATRFGA
+341 QASRFGA

-354 EVTELTRD
+354 EVVSLTRD

-370 TDGTE
+370 ADGTE
-375 ISAETVLLST
+375 ISAETVLLAT
-385 GVAYNRLEAPGAE
+385 GVSYNRLDAPGAD

-417 ISQHVHIVGGANSAG
+417 ISQHVFIVGGANSAG

-441 AAQVTILV
+441 AARVTILV
-449 RADSLAK
+449 RAASLDA
-456 SMSQYL
+456 SMSRYL
-462 IDEIERTP
+462 IDEIDRTP
-470 NIEVQVNT
+470 NIEVK
-478 SVREL
+478 VRTTVVRL
-483 LGGEHLERIV
+483 DGDEHLERLT
-493 LHDTDRGEDTEVPCR
+493 LHDADTGEDTEIPAR

-517 PHTDWLADIVERD
+517 PHTDWLAGVVERD
-530 DHGFVLTG
+530 EYGFVLTG
-538 SDLVSNGGE
+538 SDLISNGGE
-547 LPAEWPLERAPYPLE
+547 LPAEWSLERAPYPLE

-574 RAHSIKRVA
+574 RAHSVKRVA
-583 SGVGEGAMAISLV
+583 SGVGEGAMAVSLI

>member
-1 MNRGTREKACGDTAR
+1 MSAAPESATAPV
-16 TLTAERPA
+16 TTPAGGAAAER
-24 RTAERPARSAESP
+24 AES
-37 PRSAER
+37 
-43 PAQAAADE
+43 
-51 GRKPVILAVDDDP
+51 RKPVILAVDDDP

-75 SAYGSRYRVLGA
+75 SAYGDRYRVLGA

-149 ITAINQVRLDYYLMK
+149 ITAINRVRLDYYLLK

-184 LANYRPAYDGILVAG
+184 LATYRPAYDGIIVAG
-199 HLVSPGTHTV
+199 HLVSPGTHAV

-214 RNGQPFK
+214 RNGQPFR
-221 FLNVERDPEALA
+221 FLNVERDPEALTLIA
-233 LLAQLPDAS
+233 AQPDAV
-242 LPLVRFPDGALLS
+242 LPLVRFPDGAVLS
-255 APTDAELAEHLGLST
+255 APSDTLLAQRLGLAT

-291 GVYSASEGMSTLLV
+291 GVYSASEGLSTLML

-341 QATRFGA
+341 QASRFGA

-354 EVTELTRD
+354 EVVSLTRD

-370 TDGTE
+370 ADGTE
-375 ISAETVLLST
+375 ISAETVLLAT
-385 GVAYNRLEAPGAE
+385 GVSYNRLEAPGAD

-417 ISQHVHIVGGANSAG
+417 ISQHVFIVGGANSAG

-441 AAQVTILV
+441 AARVTILV
-449 RADSLAK
+449 RAESLDA
-456 SMSQYL
+456 SMSRYL
-462 IDEIERTP
+462 IDEIDRTP
-470 NIEVQVNT
+470 NIEVK
-478 SVREL
+478 VRTTVVRLDGE
-483 LGGEHLERIV
+483 EHLEQLT
-493 LHDTDRGEDTEVPCR
+493 LHDAATGEDTRVPAR

-517 PHTDWLADIVERD
+517 PHTDWLSGVVERD
-530 DHGFVLTG
+530 EYGFVLTG
-538 SDLVSNGGE
+538 SDLIANGGE
-547 LPAEWPLERAPYPLE
+547 LPAEWSLERAPYPLE

-574 RAHSIKRVA
+574 RAHSVKRVA
-583 SGVGEGAMAISLV
+583 SGVGEGAMAVSLI

>member
-1 MNRGTREKACGDTAR
+1 MSAAPETGRPTGT
-16 TLTAERPA
+16 
-24 RTAERPARSAESP
+24 
-37 PRSAER
+37 
-43 PAQAAADE
+43 AADKADQARAE
-51 GRKPVILAVDDDP
+51 NRKPVILAVDDDP

-75 SAYGSRYRVLGA
+75 SAYGDRYRVLGA

-149 ITAINQVRLDYYLMK
+149 ITAINRVRLDYYLLK

-184 LANYRPAYDGILVAG
+184 LATYRPAYDGIIVAG
-199 HLVSPGTHTV
+199 HLVSPGTHAV

-214 RNGQPFK
+214 RNGQPFR
-221 FLNVERDPEALA
+221 FLNVERDPEALTVIA
-233 LLAQLPDAS
+233 DRPDGA
-242 LPLVRFPDGALLS
+242 LPLVRFPDGTVLS
-255 APTDAELAEHLGLST
+255 APTDTELAQRLGLST

-291 GVYSASEGMSTLLV
+291 GVYAASEGLSTLML

-341 QATRFGA
+341 QASRFGA

-354 EVTELTRD
+354 EVVSITRD

-370 TDGTE
+370 ADGTE
-375 ISAETVLLST
+375 ISAETVLLAT
-385 GVAYNRLEAPGAE
+385 GVAYNRLEAPGAD

-417 ISQHVHIVGGANSAG
+417 ISQHVFIVGGANSAG
-432 QAAVHFAKY
+432 QAAIHFAKY
-441 AAQVTILV
+441 AARVTILV
-449 RADSLAK
+449 RAESLDT
-456 SMSQYL
+456 SMSRYL
-462 IDEIERTP
+462 IDEIGRTP
-470 NIEVQVNT
+470 NIEVK
-478 SVREL
+478 VRTTVTALE
-483 LGGEHLERIV
+483 GGEHLEQIT
-493 LHDTDRGEDTEVPCR
+493 LHNSETGTDTTIPAR

-517 PHTDWLADIVERD
+517 PHTDWLAGVVERD

-538 SDLVSNGGE
+538 SDLIANGGE
-547 LPAEWPLERAPYPLE
+547 LPAEWSLERAPYPLE
-562 TSVPGVFAAGDV
+562 TSIPGVFAAGDV
-574 RAHSIKRVA
+574 RAHSVKRVA
-583 SGVGEGAMAISLV
+583 SGVGEGAMAVSLI

>member
-1 MNRGTREKACGDTAR
+1 MSAAPESSAAATTSAAAA
-16 TLTAERPA
+16 AER
-24 RTAERPARSAESP
+24 AEHK
-37 PRSAER
+37 
-43 PAQAAADE
+43 
-51 GRKPVILAVDDDP
+51 KPVILAVDDDP

-75 SAYGSRYRVLGA
+75 SAYGDRYRVLGA

-149 ITAINQVRLDYYLMK
+149 ITAINRVRLDYYLLK

-184 LANYRPAYDGILVAG
+184 LATYRPAYDGIIVAG
-199 HLVSPGTHTV
+199 HLVSPGTHAV

-214 RNGQPFK
+214 RNGQPFR
-221 FLNVERDPEALA
+221 FLNVERDPEALTLIA
-233 LLAQLPDAS
+233 AQPDGA
-242 LPLVRFPDGALLS
+242 LPLVRFPDGSVLS
-255 APTDAELAEHLGLST
+255 APTDTQLAQRLGLAT

-291 GVYSASEGMSTLLV
+291 GVYSASEGLSTLML

-341 QATRFGA
+341 QASRFGA

-354 EVTELTRD
+354 EVVSLTRD

-370 TDGTE
+370 ADGTE
-375 ISAETVLLST
+375 ISAETVLLAT
-385 GVAYNRLEAPGAE
+385 GVSYNRLDAPGAD

-417 ISQHVHIVGGANSAG
+417 ISQHVFIVGGANSAG

-441 AAQVTILV
+441 AARVTILV
-449 RADSLAK
+449 RAASLDA
-456 SMSQYL
+456 SMSRYL
-462 IDEIERTP
+462 IDEIDRTP
-470 NIEVQVNT
+470 NIEVK
-478 SVREL
+478 VRTTVVRL
-483 LGGEHLERIV
+483 DGDEHLERLT
-493 LHDTDRGEDTEVPCR
+493 LHDADTGEDTEIPAR

-517 PHTDWLADIVERD
+517 PHTDWLTGVVERD
-530 DHGFVLTG
+530 EFGFVLTG
-538 SDLVSNGGE
+538 SDLISNGGE
-547 LPAEWPLERAPYPLE
+547 LPAEWSLERAPYPLE

-574 RAHSIKRVA
+574 RAHSVKRVA
-583 SGVGEGAMAISLV
+583 SGVGEGAMAVSLI

>member
-1 MNRGTREKACGDTAR
+1 MSAAPESSAATTSAAAA
-16 TLTAERPA
+16 AER
-24 RTAERPARSAESP
+24 AEHK
-37 PRSAER
+37 
-43 PAQAAADE
+43 
-51 GRKPVILAVDDDP
+51 KPVILAVDDDP

-75 SAYGSRYRVLGA
+75 SAYGDRYRVLGA

-149 ITAINQVRLDYYLMK
+149 ITAINRVRLDYYLLK

-184 LANYRPAYDGILVAG
+184 LATYRPAYDGIIVAG
-199 HLVSPGTHTV
+199 HLVSPGTHAV

-214 RNGQPFK
+214 RNGQPFR
-221 FLNVERDPEALA
+221 FLNVERDPEALTLIA
-233 LLAQLPDAS
+233 AQPDGA
-242 LPLVRFPDGALLS
+242 LPLVRFPDGSVLS
-255 APTDAELAEHLGLST
+255 APTDTQLAQRLGLAT

-291 GVYSASEGMSTLLV
+291 GVYSASEGLSTLML

-341 QATRFGA
+341 QASRFGA

-354 EVTELTRD
+354 EVVSLTRD

-370 TDGTE
+370 ADGTE
-375 ISAETVLLST
+375 ISAETVLLAT
-385 GVAYNRLEAPGAE
+385 GVSYNRLDAPGAD

-417 ISQHVHIVGGANSAG
+417 ISQHVFIVGGANSAG

-441 AAQVTILV
+441 AARVTILV
-449 RADSLAK
+449 RAASLDA
-456 SMSQYL
+456 SMSRYL
-462 IDEIERTP
+462 IDEIDRTP
-470 NIEVQVNT
+470 NIEVK
-478 SVREL
+478 VRTTVVRLDGE
-483 LGGEHLERIV
+483 EHLERLT
-493 LHDTDRGEDTEVPCR
+493 LHDADTGEDTEIPAR

-517 PHTDWLADIVERD
+517 PHTDWLTGVVERD
-530 DHGFVLTG
+530 EYGFVLTG
-538 SDLVSNGGE
+538 SDLISNGGE
-547 LPAEWPLERAPYPLE
+547 LPAEWSLERAPYPLE

-574 RAHSIKRVA
+574 RAHSVKRVA
-583 SGVGEGAMAISLV
+583 SGVGEGAMAVSLI

>member
-1 MNRGTREKACGDTAR
+1 MSAAPENAPATKTA
-16 TLTAERPA
+16 TKTAAAKTAGPAAATAAAER
-24 RTAERPARSAESP
+24 AES
-37 PRSAER
+37 
-43 PAQAAADE
+43 
-51 GRKPVILAVDDDP
+51 RKPVILAVDDDP

-75 SAYGSRYRVLGA
+75 SAYGDRYRVLGA

-149 ITAINQVRLDYYLMK
+149 ITAINRVRLDYYLLK

-184 LANYRPAYDGILVAG
+184 LATYRPAYDGIIVAG
-199 HLVSPGTHTV
+199 HLVSPGTHAV

-214 RNGQPFK
+214 RNGQPFR
-221 FLNVERDPEALA
+221 FLNVERDPEALTLIA
-233 LLAQLPDAS
+233 AQPDAA
-242 LPLVRFPDGALLS
+242 LPLVRFPDGSVLS
-255 APTDAELAEHLGLST
+255 APTDTQLAQRLGLAT

-291 GVYSASEGMSTLLV
+291 GVYSASEGLSTLML

-341 QATRFGA
+341 QASRFGA

-354 EVTELTRD
+354 EVTSLTRD

-370 TDGTE
+370 ADGTE
-375 ISAETVLLST
+375 ISAETVLLAT
-385 GVAYNRLEAPGAE
+385 GVSYNRLEAPGAD

-417 ISQHVHIVGGANSAG
+417 ISQHVFIVGGANSAG

-441 AAQVTILV
+441 AARVTILV
-449 RADSLAK
+449 RAQSLDA
-456 SMSQYL
+456 SMSRYL
-462 IDEIERTP
+462 IDEIDRTP
-470 NIEVQVNT
+470 NIEVR
-478 SVREL
+478 VRTTVVRL
-483 LGGEHLERIV
+483 DGDEHLEKLT
-493 LHDTDRGEDTEVPCR
+493 LHNADTGEDTEVPAR

-517 PHTDWLADIVERD
+517 PHTDWLSGVVERD
-530 DHGFVLTG
+530 EYGFVLTG
-538 SDLVSNGGE
+538 SDLISNGGE
-547 LPAEWPLERAPYPLE
+547 LPAEWSLERAPYPLE

-574 RAHSIKRVA
+574 RAHSVKRVA
-583 SGVGEGAMAISLV
+583 SGVGEGAMAVSLI